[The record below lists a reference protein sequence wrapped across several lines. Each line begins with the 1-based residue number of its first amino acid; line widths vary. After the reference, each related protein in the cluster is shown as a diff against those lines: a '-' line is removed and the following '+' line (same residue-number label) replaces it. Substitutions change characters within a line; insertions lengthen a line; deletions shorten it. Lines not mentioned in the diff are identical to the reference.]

1 MLLQAP
7 QSVPGLAPRV
17 SGGQVGLLPVL
28 QLPVLQLPVLQ
39 VPGGLGPPEGR
50 RQQRQPLPV
59 RRPLI
64 LEIA

>member
-7 QSVPGLAPRV
+7 QSVPGLAPRF
-17 SGGQVGLLPVL
+17 SGGQVGV
-28 QLPVLQLPVLQ
+28 LPVLQ

>member
-17 SGGQVGLLPVL
+17 SGGQVGV
-28 QLPVLQLPVLQ
+28 LPVLQLPVLQ